1 MKEFFK
7 KLTAKIRKTLDNTGY
22 TCDVCGEEVFHYPI
36 ERLCPSCEEKL
47 QRNHGN
53 TCEKCG
59 RKTFTEGICLTC
71 KANLPAFTRGFSP
84 FVYRG
89 DTAGLV
95 NRVKNGTPRLACYF
109 GERMAEKFAAR
120 YKGLP
125 TLSEGE
131 SLLVLPVPM
140 TGARKRER
148 GYNQAERLAEVVCEK
163 LNEEGISAE
172 LHLEV
177 LQKKRETALQKHMDA
192 QGRRENVSGAYHVHQ
207 RAACRGKRILL
218 VDDIMT
224 TGATTSECAERL
236 FGAGA
241 KEVYVLVVAAL
252 PERKHVERGENPSKS
267 TNN

>member
-22 TCDVCGEEVFHYPI
+22 TCDVCGDEVFHYPI

-109 GERMAEKFAAR
+109 GEGLAYAFGGGKFACVAR
-120 YKGLP
+120 SHDG
-125 TLSEGE
+125 
-131 SLLVLPVPM
+131 
-140 TGARKRER
+140 
-148 GYNQAERLAEVVCEK
+148 
-163 LNEEGISAE
+163 
-172 LHLEV
+172 
-177 LQKKRETALQKHMDA
+177 
-192 QGRRENVSGAYHVHQ
+192 
-207 RAACRGKRILL
+207 
-218 VDDIMT
+218 
-224 TGATTSECAERL
+224 CAETGTRL
-236 FGAGA
+236 
-241 KEVYVLVVAAL
+241 
-252 PERKHVERGENPSKS
+252 
-267 TNN
+267 